1 MQRIPPSPR
10 GGCSSRKEGA
20 VDRPVEPAGGTG
32 PADDSRLPDG
42 SVPVYDSGS
51 EDIESELYCSTRE
64 AGVGALSFGP
74 VADV

>member
-20 VDRPVEPAGGTG
+20 VDRPVEHADGTG

-42 SVPVYDSGS
+42 SVPVLDSA

-74 VADV
+74 VDDA